1 MELDYVKKKGYWP
14 IYHYQ
19 IKKNKTKI
27 MVIFLALLMVNL
39 SLINAL
45 SNINTPLLHNL
56 V

>member
-1 MELDYVKKKGYWP
+1 MELDYVKKRILANISLSDFK
-14 IYHYQ
+14 
-19 IKKNKTKI
+19 KTKI